1 MLEVPLWIW
10 MTTIGAI
17 LALLLADLL
26 LFHREAHEIQLR
38 EAVVSSLA
46 WVGLGV
52 AFGVGVLVF
61 GGGTAGGEYFAGYLI
76 EKALSVENV
85 FVFALILGAFAVP
98 AELQHRV
105 LFYGV
110 VGALLLRGV
119 FIAGGQA
126 LLDRFGFLLYVFG
139 AFLVWSG
146 VKMARHADIKVDPHR
161 NPVLRGLRRMM
172 PTVDE
177 YHGQRFTVKVPTTN
191 GRLRRA
197 ATPMLAVL
205 IAIETTDVVF
215 AIDSIPAIFAV
226 TDDPFIVFTSNA
238 FAILGLRALYFV
250 LAGFMHRLTYLKLG
264 LAGVLGFVGVKMFV
278 SNWYHVPIVV
288 SLTVITAI
296 LVIAVV
302 ASLRRPMPETSSHGN
317 RTEDAAASAPE
328 PQDPPQHPVRR

>member
-1 MLEVPLWIW
+1 MLDVPLWMW
-10 MTTIGAI
+10 LATIGGI
-17 LALLLADLL
+17 VALLLADLL
-26 LFHREAHEIQLR
+26 VFHREAHEIALR

-52 AFGVGVLVF
+52 AFGVGVLVL
-61 GGGTAGGEYFAGYLI
+61 GGATAGGEYFAGYLI

-85 FVFALILGAFAVP
+85 FVFALVLGAFAVP

-110 VGALLLRGV
+110 VGALVLRGV

-146 VKMARHADIKVDPHR
+146 IKMARHTEIRIEPHR
-161 NPVLRGLRRMM
+161 NPVLRLVRRLM

-177 YHGQRFTVKVPTTN
+177 YHGQRFTVKVRTER

-250 LAGFMHRLTYLKLG
+250 LAGFMDRLSYLKLG
-264 LAGVLGFVGVKMFV
+264 LAAVLVFVGVKMFV
-278 SNWYHVPIVV
+278 SNWYHLPIAV
-288 SLTVITAI
+288 SLVVIATILTV
-296 LVIAVV
+296 AVV
-302 ASLRRPMPETSSHGN
+302 ASLRRAPGGLDHTG
-317 RTEDAAASAPE
+317 AAAQE
-328 PQDPPQHPVRR
+328 PAEAEVCG